1 MSIKNIFTSI
11 YQHPTGWGSNE
22 SKSGVGSEIK
32 STQNLRKELIFL
44 FLKYKINSILDVPC
58 GDFNWF
64 SQMDLTDIKYTGGD
78 IVEDLIILNKIKYP
92 NFEFLSIDITKD
104 FLPKNDLIIT
114 RDCFVHLSNDN
125 ILKSIDNI
133 KKSGSKFLLTTSFTK
148 FHDNVDIHDGGW
160 REINLMIKP
169 FNLKPIYLINE
180 MCVEDYP
187 NASDKCMVLFDLT
200 DLYNSKHENK

>member
-1 MSIKNIFTSI
+1 MSLENVFTSI
-11 YQHPTGWGSNE
+11 YDHSTGWGSSE

-114 RDCFVHLSNDN
+114 RDCFVHLSNNN

-160 REINLMIKP
+160 REVNLMIEP

-180 MCVEDYP
+180 MCFESYP
-187 NASDKCMVLFDLT
+187 AATDKCMLLFDLK
-200 DLYNSKHENK
+200 DLYNCKHENR